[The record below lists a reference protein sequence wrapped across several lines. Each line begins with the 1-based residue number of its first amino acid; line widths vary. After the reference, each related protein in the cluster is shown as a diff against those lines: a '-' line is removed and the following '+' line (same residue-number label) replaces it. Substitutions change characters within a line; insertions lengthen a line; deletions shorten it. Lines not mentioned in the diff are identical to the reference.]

1 MVFLKRNYFIVYYV
15 YKNTMK
21 QRKGRDDGFTGLETA
36 IILITFVVVASTL
49 GYVVINSGIISTQK
63 TGQVVQNSVQ
73 QAEST
78 IGLGGT
84 PVAQGDPLG
93 TQISSVDIYLENQY
107 ASRGINVDSI
117 SYVVSDSQ
125 AVHTMPSGDA
135 RITTSFL
142 VSKNND
148 RALDKG
154 ELAKVTLNTNGYSLT
169 KGKKIA
175 ISIQPPEG
183 NALVIERTLPD
194 TITANKHYE
203 LLS

>member
-15 YKNTMK
+15 YKNTMN
-21 QRKGRDDGFTGLETA
+21 QHKGNDDGFTGLETA

-49 GYVVINSGIISTQK
+49 GYAVINSGIISTQK

-84 PVAQGDPLG
+84 PVAQVDPLG
-93 TQISSVDIYLENQY
+93 TQISSVDIYFENQY

-117 SYVVSDSQ
+117 SYVVSDSN
-125 AVHTMPSGDA
+125 AVHSIAPGDS
-135 RITTSFL
+135 RITIKFL
-142 VSKNND
+142 VSKNSD

>member
-1 MVFLKRNYFIVYYV
+1 MRRHKEN
-15 YKNTMK
+15 
-21 QRKGRDDGFTGLETA
+21 DSGFTGLETA

-49 GYVVINSGIISTQK
+49 GYVVINSGIITTQK

-78 IGLGGT
+78 IALGGT
-84 PVAQGDPLG
+84 PVAQGDALG
-93 TQISSVDIYLENQY
+93 SQISSIDIYLENQY

-125 AVHTMPSGDA
+125 AVHTMNPGDG

-142 VSKNND
+142 VAKNSD

-154 ELAKVTLNTNGYSLT
+154 ELAKVSLNTNGYSLT
-169 KGKKIA
+169 KGKKMT

-183 NALVIERTLPD
+183 NVLVVERTLPD

-203 LLS
+203 LFA